1 MSLTDSNS
9 VKHEG
14 EALLRALPSHFQSLS
29 AAGCDHAVLEQY
41 SRLLRLLKTSRYN
54 FVQEIFR
61 PRETGRRSA
70 VRPTLVLEELRNASL
85 DDLDRIVGNDA
96 TPRKDLEFTAVERFS
111 VPRGSMRSFSNRK
124 MLVDKLRVLVDN
136 ERTHE
141 AIGEIARGRLGRSSS
156 AY

>member
-1 MSLTDSNS
+1 
-9 VKHEG
+9 
-14 EALLRALPSHFQSLS
+14 
-29 AAGCDHAVLEQY
+29 
-41 SRLLRLLKTSRYN
+41 
-54 FVQEIFR
+54 
-61 PRETGRRSA
+61 
-70 VRPTLVLEELRNASL
+70 LEELRNASL